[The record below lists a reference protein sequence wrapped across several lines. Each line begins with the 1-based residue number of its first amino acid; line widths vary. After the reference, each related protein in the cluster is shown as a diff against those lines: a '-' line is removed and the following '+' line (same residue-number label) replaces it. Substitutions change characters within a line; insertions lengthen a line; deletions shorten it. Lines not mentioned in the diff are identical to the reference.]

1 MGLLDV
7 PILASNLRAGSE
19 KATLAQLTAKSQ
31 AEGDTSFVPLL
42 TEPPENANDSGFSFL
57 RQLSESDQK
66 VFEVREFEWRQ
77 CILAVRKFFTCTSRL
92 A

>member
-31 AEGDTSFVPLL
+31 AEGDTSFVH
-42 TEPPENANDSGFSFL
+42 ARSGP
-57 RQLSESDQK
+57 
-66 VFEVREFEWRQ
+66 
-77 CILAVRKFFTCTSRL
+77 ILALLPKPSSIQAQQLTIRCYIVNDITRGEGSPPPL
-92 A
+92 